1 MFGDKVPIY
10 LIIEQD
16 SQTEKRPKCSRK
28 ERKPCDVTFKRR
40 TRAVPETN
48 SSILSL
54 HNYQRGF
61 DNVEREE
68 RVSNSSVGIEDVQIG
83 ARCGVEHL

>member
-1 MFGDKVPIY
+1 M
-10 LIIEQD
+10 
-16 SQTEKRPKCSRK
+16 
-28 ERKPCDVTFKRR
+28 
-40 TRAVPETN
+40 PETN

-68 RVSNSSVGIEDVQIG
+68 RISNSSVGAEDVQIG